1 MLQAL
6 VLFFMIS
13 MNSMVNLYRIR
24 KYPHI
29 QELFA

>member
-13 MNSMVNLYRIR
+13 MNSMVNHFCIR
-24 KYPHI
+24 KYAHI